1 MLLDREAEPAPVR
14 AVHLGLGGF
23 HRAHQAWYTAADPEW
38 GIAAYTFRSTELPAA
53 LTAQGGMYSLL
64 VRGADDPV
72 RTVGSLSRAHA
83 GAEADQWL
91 ADLAAPEVAVVTLT
105 ATEAAYRVPPPGRD
119 SAISRLVAGL
129 RARFRAS
136 AAPIT
141 LVPCDNVP
149 DNGAVLRSVLRE
161 AAADGDAAFA
171 AWLEAGVLVVST
183 VVDRITPATTPAD
196 VRVVHELS
204 GIRDAVPVVTEPY
217 AEWLL
222 AGDFPGGR
230 PRWER
235 AGARLVDSVD
245 DYQRR
250 KLWLLNGAH
259 SLLAYA
265 GPGRGRGTVR
275 EAMDDPVLAGLVESW
290 WDTAARHL
298 PLPAAELDEYRAAL
312 RRRFA
317 APGVEHRL
325 RQIAVDGSQKIPARV
340 LPVLHR
346 ERGAGRLPEA
356 AVVVLAAWIAH
367 FRGGD
372 VHDPRS
378 ADLVP
383 AARSGARAVLAALD
397 ADLASD
403 DELIAAIDAEVP
415 GTAGD
420 EP

>member
-1 MLLDREAEPAPVR
+1 MRLHRDAEPAPVR
-14 AVHLGLGGF
+14 AVHCGLGAF
-23 HRAHQAWYTAADPEW
+23 HRAHQAVCTAADPEW
-38 GIAAYTFRSTELPAA
+38 GIAAYTFRSTELPAE
-53 LTAQGGMYSLL
+53 LNAQGGLYSLL
-64 VRGADDPV
+64 VRGEDV
-72 RTVGSLSRAHA
+72 RTIGSISRAHA
-83 GAEADQWL
+83 GAERERWL
-91 ADLAAPEVAVVTLT
+91 SDLAAPEVAVVTLT
-105 ATEAAYRVPPPGRD
+105 VTEAAYRVPREGED
-119 SAISRLVAGL
+119 SAISRLVDGL
-129 RARFRAS
+129 RARFRVA

-149 DNGAVLRSVLRE
+149 DNGAALRSVLR
-161 AAADGDAAFA
+161 AAVAGQDAAFA
-171 AWLEAGVLVVST
+171 AWVEAGVSIAST

-196 VRVVHELS
+196 VRAVHELT
-204 GIRDAVPVVTEPY
+204 GVRDAVPVVTEPY

-230 PRWER
+230 PSWER
-235 AGARLVDSVD
+235 AGARFVDSVD

-265 GPGRGRGTVR
+265 GLGRGRSSVR
-275 EAMDDPVLAGLVESW
+275 EAMDDAVLAGLVESW

-298 PLPAAELDEYRAAL
+298 PLPEEDLDEYRAAL

-317 APGVEHRL
+317 APAIEHRL
-325 RQIAVDGSQKIPARV
+325 RQIAVDGSQKIPARI

-356 AVVVLAAWIAH
+356 AVAVLAAWIAH
-367 FRGGD
+367 LRGGD

-383 AARSGARAVLAALD
+383 AARSGARAVLTALD

-403 DELIAAIDAEVP
+403 DELIAAINAEVP
-415 GTAGD
+415 SAVGD